1 MFTTTFYQD
10 APNNNPVSSTND
22 DGTATEDVVIDD
34 EDTRLMEEEDYG
46 YIDDRDSIRKV
57 GISLFCLISSFDL
70 FLPFSSFCLLNK
82 SEKENI
88 SIKRRIRNIKKNSN
102 F

>member
-1 MFTTTFYQD
+1 MWWQERKR
-10 APNNNPVSSTND
+10 
-22 DGTATEDVVIDD
+22 EDVGVYQLGVIVSQNVQ
-34 EDTRLMEEEDYG
+34 TSGR
-46 YIDDRDSIRKV
+46 IIRPTCIRKV